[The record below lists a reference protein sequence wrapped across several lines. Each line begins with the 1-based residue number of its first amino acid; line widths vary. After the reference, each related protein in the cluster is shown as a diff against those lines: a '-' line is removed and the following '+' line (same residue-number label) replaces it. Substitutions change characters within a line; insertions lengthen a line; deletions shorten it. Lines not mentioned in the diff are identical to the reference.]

1 MEQLVLDINML
12 MEYIIFF
19 YVIFQ
24 KQIRKPQKLRGFAL
38 VVCLAVWIGSLIAG
52 FGWSGVSVGPFSV
65 KLLWIYIIIGLI
77 FEVSFN
83 EIVVWG
89 IGQWLILSML
99 ESLLYVMLQ
108 TSILNQFILDNM
120 IIFMISATL
129 LLFYAF
135 MRKKGKNRTLE
146 LPLRMWIILD
156 AIMLVLTAMMTFF
169 LYTLMRELPE
179 NRTMMMGRLLS
190 VVGGV
195 VIVILLFFMLYYC
208 NSAYV
213 FRRQKELAEIE
224 KRQQRDYFLQLLER
238 EEETRRFRH
247 DIINDLLEIRNY
259 CENKNCGQMKHY
271 LEKTLGVVQ
280 KISQSSYDVGNDI
293 VNTVINY
300 YLRPLKETCTIEV
313 NGYMSEKLSIDERD
327 LCVLTANILKNAS
340 EAVCNMDH
348 GKIWV
353 QIDEGEKYLSFQ
365 VSNTFEGAIQMNRR
379 GVPITTKQDKRNHG
393 FGTRNVMDIVKK
405 NDGRYQVK
413 AEDGIY
419 QVEIILKR

>member
-1 MEQLVLDINML
+1 
-12 MEYIIFF
+12 
-19 YVIFQ
+19 
-24 KQIRKPQKLRGFAL
+24 
-38 VVCLAVWIGSLIAG
+38 
-52 FGWSGVSVGPFSV
+52 
-65 KLLWIYIIIGLI
+65 
-77 FEVSFN
+77 
-83 EIVVWG
+83 
-89 IGQWLILSML
+89 
-99 ESLLYVMLQ
+99 
-108 TSILNQFILDNM
+108 
-120 IIFMISATL
+120 
-129 LLFYAF
+129 
-135 MRKKGKNRTLE
+135 
-146 LPLRMWIILD
+146 
-156 AIMLVLTAMMTFF
+156 
-169 LYTLMRELPE
+169 
-179 NRTMMMGRLLS
+179 
-190 VVGGV
+190 
-195 VIVILLFFMLYYC
+195 
-208 NSAYV
+208 
-213 FRRQKELAEIE
+213 
-224 KRQQRDYFLQLLER
+224 
-238 EEETRRFRH
+238 
-247 DIINDLLEIRNY
+247 
-259 CENKNCGQMKHY
+259 MKHY